1 MYCRSG
7 RCRATQRP
15 GRNGWAQLQWRR
27 QALRTIVHKFGHDS
41 ARVPFPIEPR
51 SYGAMRFAVVDL
63 DSHSETVSVLGPGEG
78 TEWLWAAQFSL
89 ADDWPRVC
97 LLGRLAGRRRVD
109 RRRRETP
116 LARNRVGTRDFAG
129 LRSQLLKVGFI
140 LPRQRFAF
148 SELPV
153 RVRHS
158 QRTQDWQ
165 LSAVWSCAIV
175 RT

>member
-1 MYCRSG
+1 
-7 RCRATQRP
+7 
-15 GRNGWAQLQWRR
+15 
-27 QALRTIVHKFGHDS
+27 
-41 ARVPFPIEPR
+41 
-51 SYGAMRFAVVDL
+51 MRFAVVDL

>member
-1 MYCRSG
+1 MG
-7 RCRATQRP
+7 
-15 GRNGWAQLQWRR
+15 
-27 QALRTIVHKFGHDS
+27 D
-41 ARVPFPIEPR
+41 RVLYPIEPR
-51 SYGAMRFAVVDL
+51 SYRARRLGVADL
-63 DSHSETVSVLGPGEG
+63 RSHSETVSVLGSGED
-78 TEWLWAAQFSL
+78 TQWLWAAQFSL

-109 RRRRETP
+109 RRRREP
-116 LARNRVGTRDFAG
+116 PRNRVGTRDFAG
-129 LRSQLLKVGFI
+129 LGSQLLKVGFI

-158 QRTQDWQ
+158 HCAQDWQ